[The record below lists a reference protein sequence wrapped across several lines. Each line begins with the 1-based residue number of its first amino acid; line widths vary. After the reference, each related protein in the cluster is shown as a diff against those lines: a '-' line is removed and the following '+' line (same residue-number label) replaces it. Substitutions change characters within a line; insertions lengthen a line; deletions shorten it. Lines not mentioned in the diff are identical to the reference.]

1 MNAFLQ
7 VLLHLKP
14 VQERLHQLGWYDHQ
28 QSCGLENPAD
38 CLLCQLMKVAQAM
51 KEGGKERSVHPR
63 MLKQA
68 IGRLSAAFNNN
79 QQQGKWM
86 NYFFTI
92 CIILMVVKGKGK
104 GKVMSR
110 LL

>member
-28 QSCGLENPAD
+28 RSCSLENPAE

-51 KEGGKERSVHPR
+51 KEGGKERSVQPR

-68 IGRLSAAFNNN
+68 IGRLFAAFNSN
-79 QQQGKWM
+79 QQQGKLISC
-86 NYFFTI
+86 FFPF
-92 CIILMVVKGKGK
+92 
-104 GKVMSR
+104 
-110 LL
+110 

>member
-1 MNAFLQ
+1 MNSFLQ

-14 VQERLHQLGWYDHQ
+14 VQERLHQLGWYNHQ
-28 QSCGLENPAD
+28 QSCNLDNPAD

-51 KEGGKERSVHPR
+51 NEGGKERSVHPR

-79 QQQGKWM
+79 QQQGK
-86 NYFFTI
+86 
-92 CIILMVVKGKGK
+92 
-104 GKVMSR
+104 
-110 LL
+110 